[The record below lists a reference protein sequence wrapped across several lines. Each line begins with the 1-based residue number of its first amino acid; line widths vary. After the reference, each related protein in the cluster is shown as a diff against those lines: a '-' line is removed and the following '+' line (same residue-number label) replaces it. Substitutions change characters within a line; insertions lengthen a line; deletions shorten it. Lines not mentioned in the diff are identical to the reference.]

1 MGFPDLFSGFLKK
14 EPAEK
19 TYLSLVVAPDRVIAS
34 IWDLKDGNV
43 QFLGFGQK
51 NFKNPDTILHQAAIA
66 IDLAAEAA
74 KSEVTKTV
82 FGLSQ
87 FWLENGQPTDEAN
100 KILKSLK
107 EDLELDPQAF
117 VSLGAAINHFERIE
131 HLASPQAIL
140 IGIFEN
146 FCEVHLLQNSQ
157 ITKTN
162 VSNVQVTPDQLPR
175 LVATLKKAQE
185 TLPPHLILYGANS
198 EFAAQMAGLS
208 WGDLFIQE
216 PKIDLLNDEQ
226 LAQAVSYAQAQDV
239 LGREPQAEPITTVS
253 PASTTRD
260 KLSQSGDETGFVKD
274 VDLLMEEVGMSDETA
289 PPRDQTEQ
297 PASKP
302 PPKPSP
308 KEEYAVNVEEYD
320 NIKTPAPPRLSPT
333 LPFSLSPQKLAL
345 TILGLLITGLVGL
358 YIASLTLTSAEV
370 VIKVSGQNLEKDFNT
385 DIPGQEVSAQASGS
399 QKAVA
404 TGAKKIGEP
413 ARGDVTAFNWTQTAK
428 SFPKSTVLLTKNGL
442 KFTLD
447 SDIQVASRSASTPGQ
462 TKSSV
467 RAVDFGPSGNVAAGT
482 DFTLQE
488 FDELLYSARNDNAL
502 AGGSEKQAT
511 VATVEDLARLEKSLT
526 DSLVEKA
533 KKALSE
539 KTAGQKA
546 PESTQAIKVT
556 RRDFDKKA
564 DEEASLI
571 NLEMELTVSSLVYKE
586 EDLKNSL
593 AEGIRDIPDNLQA
606 RPENLEIISVQNIG
620 RNKDLLTLSGKLRA
634 RLTPKIV
641 QEELKGKI
649 AGKSVKEA
657 RSIVKGLG
665 EITDVIVNFSPN
677 LPLAGRLPSDKSK
690 IKFKFE
696 FN

>member
-14 EPAEK
+14 EPAQQ
-19 TYLSLVVAPDRVIAS
+19 TYLSLVLAPDRVLAS

-51 NFKNPDTILHQAAIA
+51 NFKNPDTLLHQAAIA

-87 FWLENGQPTDEAN
+87 FWLQNNQPKDETN
-100 KILKSLK
+100 KLLKSLK

-117 VSLGAAINHFERIE
+117 VSLSAAINHFEKIE
-131 HLASPQAIL
+131 HMASPQAIL
-140 IGIFEN
+140 IGVFEN
-146 FCEVHLLQNSQ
+146 FCEVHLLKNSQ
-157 ITKTN
+157 ITATN
-162 VSNVQVTPDQLPR
+162 VSNVQVTPDQLPQ
-175 LVATLKKAQE
+175 LIATLKKPE
-185 TLPPHLILYGANS
+185 DSLPPHIILYGAAS
-198 EFAAQMAGLS
+198 DFAAQLSDLS
-208 WGDLFIQE
+208 WGDLFVQE
-216 PKIDLLNDEQ
+216 PKIETLNDEQ
-226 LAQAVSYAQAQDV
+226 LAQAVAYAQAQDV
-239 LGREPQAEPITTVS
+239 LGREPQAEPITSS
-253 PASTTRD
+253 PVAEGGSAQKPT
-260 KLSQSGDETGFVKD
+260 DETGFIKD
-274 VDLLMEEVGMSDETA
+274 VDLLMEEAGLGDQT
-289 PPRDQTEQ
+289 PPQDQTEQ
-297 PASKP
+297 PVSKP
-302 PPKPSP
+302 LPKPSP
-308 KEEYAVNVEEYD
+308 REEYAVNVEEY
-320 NIKTPAPPRLSPT
+320 NNVKAPSSPASKVSFRFPLA
-333 LPFSLSPQKLAL
+333 PQKLAIA
-345 TILGLLITGLVGL
+345 ILGLLITGLVGL

-404 TGAKKIGEP
+404 TGSKKIGEP
-413 ARGDVTAFNWTQTAK
+413 ARGDVTVFNWTQTAK

-462 TKSSV
+462 TKSAV
-467 RAVDFGPSGNVAAGT
+467 KAVDFGPSGNVAAGT

-488 FDELLYSARNDNAL
+488 FDELLYSARNENAL
-502 AGGSEKQAT
+502 TGGSEKQAT
-511 VATVEDLARLEKSLT
+511 VATVEDLSRLEKSLT
-526 DSLVEKA
+526 DSLLEKA
-533 KKALSE
+533 KKSLSE
-539 KTAGQKA
+539 KVAGQKA

-564 DEEASLI
+564 QEEASLI

-593 AEGIRDIPDNLQA
+593 AEGIRDIPDNLQV
-606 RPENLEIISVQNIG
+606 RPENLEIISIQNVG
-620 RNKDLLTLSGKLRA
+620 RNKDLLTLNGKLRA

-641 QEELKGKI
+641 EEELKGKI

-657 RSIVKGLG
+657 RSIIKGLG

-677 LPLAGRLPSDKSK
+677 LPLAGRLPNDKSK
-690 IKFKFE
+690 IRFKIE
-696 FN
+696 VT